1 MTGTESTD
9 GAGADPHPTPAPDS
23 SSPPDPH
30 PTPAPDSSSPPGPP
44 PRSEPSLA
52 WPPISYWVRTTLA
65 VVATLLVV
73 AAARRVTHILLLVVI
88 AFVLAVGL
96 DPAARWLGRFRVPRG
111 WAVTLIFVG
120 FAVFLALFVVLLIPP
135 MVREIR
141 QFSGALPG
149 YLDDLQRRND
159 WIGNAA
165 RHADISAKVQQFV
178 TDLPQRIGDSFNT
191 IIGFAGTVFGRIFDL
206 FTVGI
211 LTIYFMLSF
220 PQLRRTVASLTRP
233 EHRVQVD
240 RVLQRSIEKIGGYV
254 SGNLITSAACGVL
267 SVVGLLAI
275 GVPYAV
281 PLGLWAGVADLIPQV
296 GAYLGAVPAI
306 LVGLAQGPVYG
317 IAAALWFTAYQQFEN
332 YVLAPRVYKN
342 SIDLSPAAV
351 IVSTLIG
358 GTLAG
363 FAGALIALP
372 VAATIKV
379 IMSDVV
385 LAGRRSQLP
394 EEPSKPAKP
403 ARTSRSRLRRRRSPD
418 TDPGP
423 VRSTD
428 RER

>member
-1 MTGTESTD
+1 MTGTESTA
-9 GAGADPHPTPAPDS
+9 GAGAGSDPHPAAVPAS
-23 SSPPDPH
+23 SSRPDPH
-30 PTPAPDSSSPPGPP
+30 PAAVPVSSSPPGHP

-52 WPPISYWVRTTLA
+52 WPPITYWVRTTLA

-96 DPAARWLGRFRVPRG
+96 DPAARWLARFRVRRG
-111 WAVTLIFVG
+111 WAVALIFVG
-120 FAVFLALFVVLLIPP
+120 FAAFLALFVVLLIPS

-141 QFSGALPG
+141 QFSDALPG
-149 YLDDLQRRND
+149 YLDDLQRRTD

-165 RHADISAKVQQFV
+165 RHADVSAKVQQFV
-178 TDLPQRIGDSFNT
+178 NDIPQRIGDSFNT

-220 PQLRRTVASLTRP
+220 PQLRHFVASLTRP
-233 EHRVQVD
+233 EHRAQVD
-240 RVLQRSIEKIGGYV
+240 RVLQRSLEKIGGYA

-296 GAYLGAVPAI
+296 GAYLGAIPAI
-306 LVGLAQGPVYG
+306 LVGLAQGPAYG

-332 YVLAPRVYKN
+332 YILAPRVYKN

-351 IVSTLIG
+351 IVSTLVG

-385 LAGRRSQLP
+385 LAGRRSQLS
-394 EEPSKPAKP
+394 EEPSKPPKP
-403 ARTSRSRLRRRRSPD
+403 ARTSRRRRRRRPSPD
-418 TDPGP
+418 TDPGA

-428 RER
+428 